1 MSDAHFDLLGKKV
14 WVAGHRGMVGS
25 AIVRR
30 LAHENCEIVTADRS
44 QLDLR
49 RQADVEQWLD
59 RNKPD
64 VIFLA
69 AAKVGGILANATY
82 PAEFLHDNLVIETNI
97 IHGAFKS
104 GVEKL
109 LFLGSSCI
117 YPKFAEQPI
126 REESLLTGPL
136 EPTNEWYAIA
146 KIAGLKL
153 AEAYQKQYGCSYISG
168 MPTNL
173 YGQGDNFDLNTSHV
187 MPALIRKIHE
197 AKIRG
202 NPQVTI
208 WGSGTPMR
216 EFLHVDDCAD
226 ACIHLMKFYSG
237 TQHVNIGSEREISIR
252 DLALTICS
260 IIGYGGELILDRTKP
275 DGTPRKIMDSSKLRD
290 LGWKPKVELE
300 EGIESVYK
308 WFLAQNP

>member
-126 REESLLTGPL
+126 REESLLT
-136 EPTNEWYAIA
+136 NRA
-146 KIAGLKL
+146 
-153 AEAYQKQYGCSYISG
+153 QYPIIS
-168 MPTNL
+168 
-173 YGQGDNFDLNTSHV
+173 
-187 MPALIRKIHE
+187 
-197 AKIRG
+197 
-202 NPQVTI
+202 
-208 WGSGTPMR
+208 
-216 EFLHVDDCAD
+216 
-226 ACIHLMKFYSG
+226 
-237 TQHVNIGSEREISIR
+237 
-252 DLALTICS
+252 
-260 IIGYGGELILDRTKP
+260 
-275 DGTPRKIMDSSKLRD
+275 
-290 LGWKPKVELE
+290 
-300 EGIESVYK
+300 
-308 WFLAQNP
+308 